1 MSTSIKGRSAQNR
14 WLGLAVGIAM
24 IAGVAGFTGCHRQAV
39 AGEITS
45 NAGPDPADANLA
57 PVDGNDPSQAAVQPP
72 SQGQPIQNE
81 SQQQAA
87 QYQQNGAA
95 QQPAQQ
101 NQSYAD
107 QQNDQN
113 YNDQN
118 YNDQNYNDQNDNDQD
133 YNDQGYDDQV
143 DAGQQA
149 LVEADQPP
157 PPLPTYEQPEA
168 PAPDYIWSPGYWS
181 YAPVGYYWVPGAWV
195 AAPYYGALWTP
206 GYWGF
211 YGGRYRFYHGYW
223 GLHIGFYGGVP
234 YGCGYTGYGYHG
246 GYWNGNN
253 FYYNRAVNRINVTR
267 ITNVYNRTVI
277 VNNYNN
283 TRISYNGGRG
293 GIQVRP
299 RPAEIAAMRG
309 PKTRPMT
316 AQIQNQRQ
324 AAQNRQQFY
333 S

>member
-1 MSTSIKGRSAQNR
+1 MSTLINKKIGRRR
-14 WLGLAVGIAM
+14 WLGLVVGIAM
-24 IAGVAGFTGCHRQAV
+24 VAGMAGFSGCHKQAV
-39 AGEITS
+39 AGQTTS
-45 NAGPDPADANLA
+45 DSGADPADANLA
-57 PVDGNDPSQAAVQPP
+57 PVDGSQDQAATQPP
-72 SQGQPIQNE
+72 AQGQPIQNE
-81 SQQQAA
+81 SQRQAA
-87 QYQQNGAA
+87 QYQQNGSAPIA
-95 QQPAQQ
+95 QPQQ
-101 NQSYAD
+101 QDQSYAND
-107 QQNDQN
+107 QNADNQDYADQNDQN

-118 YNDQNYNDQNDNDQD
+118 YNDQNY
-133 YNDQGYDDQV
+133 DDQV
-143 DAGQQA
+143 DAGQEAIEQ
-149 LVEADQPP
+149 ADQPP

-168 PAPDYIWSPGYWS
+168 PGPNYSWTPGYWS

-195 AAPYYGALWTP
+195 MAPYYGALWTP

-211 YGGRYRFYHGYW
+211 YGGRYRFYRGYW

-234 YGCGYTGYGYHG
+234 YGFGYTGYGYHG

-253 FYYNRAVNRINVTR
+253 FYYNRSVNRVNVTR

-277 VNNYNN
+277 TNNYSN